1 MSWRSQRGEMNLSLG
16 GGNGEL
22 ASGEDSSVPLTR
34 KQCGIRN
41 DLRFLTLRNLGNYS
55 HRIKIESQAIF
66 KPLCVLANLA
76 PLICHVLFT
85 ARSSGCP
92 VTIQWVPFLH
102 SHVLHPV

>member
-41 DLRFLTLRNLGNYS
+41 DLRFLTLRNLGNYT
-55 HRIKIESQAIF
+55 HRIKIESQAI
-66 KPLCVLANLA
+66 CQGE
-76 PLICHVLFT
+76 T
-85 ARSSGCP
+85 QARINSREKAEKGEIDLPEKS
-92 VTIQWVPFLH
+92 F
-102 SHVLHPV
+102 VLHIHCASSTQS